1 MYLNAIFKKCM
12 YKYFFFNIRIY
23 YNKLTKL
30 FLDDL
35 VGGSNNMLF
44 AIILSVILPS
54 KQDSSLSGNSN
65 VSCLKPNK

>member
-1 MYLNAIFKKCM
+1 MYLNVIFKKCM

-23 YNKLTKL
+23 NKLTKL

-35 VGGSNNMLF
+35 IGGSNNILF

-54 KQDSSLSGNSN
+54 KLDSSLSGNSN